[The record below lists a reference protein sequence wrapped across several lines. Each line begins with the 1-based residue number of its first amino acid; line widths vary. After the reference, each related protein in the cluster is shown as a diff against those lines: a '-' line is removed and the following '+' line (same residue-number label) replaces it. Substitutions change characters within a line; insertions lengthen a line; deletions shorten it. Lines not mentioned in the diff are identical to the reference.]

1 MAKNSRKNRNLRIEN
16 MHIYNYY
23 WSRLLAAALAQFR
36 WNDLPETCDMLFFER
51 SLVYNGQ
58 ASIYNVAGSPDTW
71 LSTGFVYQSGFNVY
85 GYPTRILGFGYDQ
98 TNIPVDR
105 FVVCYDNVLKECLLP
120 KLELY
125 AKLLYECHNTFR
137 SNLRQQNTPYI
148 IKTERNTLLSIR
160 NFFNNIF
167 GFDPV
172 VEVRPSFDTKGIDT
186 LDLRV
191 DFKGK
196 ELWECLQMIWKEAMS
211 MLGITT
217 QNTKKERLLDNE
229 VQMNRMGDV
238 IALQTRLL
246 TRQDFCDRFNRETG
260 MKISVSLTTEGFD
273 IEPYGGDF
281 DGYTGSDN
289 SGADDS
295 GSDDSAD

>member
-1 MAKNSRKNRNLRIEN
+1 MAKNSKKNRNLRIEN
-16 MHIYNYY
+16 SHIYDHY
-23 WSRLLAAALAQFR
+23 WSRLLAAALAEFR
-36 WNDLPETCDMLFFER
+36 WNDLPATCDMLFFER
-51 SLVYNGQ
+51 SLVYDAQ
-58 ASIYNVAGSPDTW
+58 ASIYTVAGSPDTW
-71 LSTGFVYQSGFNVY
+71 LSTGFVCQSGFNVY
-85 GYPTRILGFGYDQ
+85 GFPTKISGVGYNQ
-98 TNIPVDR
+98 ANIPVDR
-105 FVVCYDNVLKECLLP
+105 FVVCYDNVLKESLLP

-148 IKTERNTLLSIR
+148 IKSERNTLLSIR

-196 ELWECLQMIWKEAMS
+196 ELWECLQMIWKDAMS

-229 VQMNRMGDV
+229 VQMNRMGDA

-260 MKISVSLTTEGFD
+260 MNISVSLTTESFD

-289 SGADDS
+289 PSPDNSGP
-295 GSDDSAD
+295 DDSAD